1 MSRLLI
7 HVEGETEETFINS
20 ILRLYLVQY
29 GYTSVGARLMGN
41 ARQRDHRGGIRG
53 WNQVRKDIIRY
64 LKEDS
69 EALTTTIVDYYG
81 LPRAGEKA
89 WPGRYDA
96 SLLSFGQ
103 IRQKA
108 SIVEKALLDDIST
121 EFETGF
127 AEQHFIPYVVMH
139 EFEGMLFSDCCRF
152 GDGIGRPDLVPQFQQ
167 IRSQFESPEHIDDS
181 PTTAP
186 SKRIEQIIPGY
197 QKPLLG
203 ILAIS
208 EIGLDP
214 IRTECA
220 HFREWLESLK
230 AWPNK

>member
-7 HVEGETEETFINS
+7 HVEGETEETFINN
-20 ILRLYLVQY
+20 ILRPHLVGY

-41 ARQRDHRGGIRG
+41 ARQRRYRGGIRG

-69 EALTTTIVDYYG
+69 DALTTTMVDYYG
-81 LPRAGEKA
+81 LPKAGERA
-89 WPGRYDA
+89 WPGRHYA
-96 SLLSFGQ
+96 SLLPFRQ
-103 IRQKA
+103 IIQKA
-108 SIVEKALLDDIST
+108 STVEKALLDDISK
-121 EFETGF
+121 EFESGF

-152 GDGIGRPDLVPQFQQ
+152 GDAIGRSDLVPQFQQ

-186 SKRIEQIIPGY
+186 SKRIEQMFPAY
-197 QKPLLG
+197 QKSLFG
-203 ILAIS
+203 TVAVS
-208 EIGLDP
+208 AIGLDP
-214 IRTECA
+214 ILTECA
-220 HFREWLESLK
+220 HFREWLESLE
-230 AWPNK
+230 AWPTR